1 VNLFLTGYRGCGK
14 TEVGRRLAAMLQREW
29 VDMDAVLAGR
39 LGSSIADH
47 VAGSGWA
54 SFRQAERRLLR
65 ELCGRDGLVVSTG
78 GGVAADRQNATEMR
92 RSGLVVWLRADPR
105 TIAARIAAD
114 AGASGQ
120 RPALRSGADPL
131 DEIRTVLETRTPAYA
146 EAADLSIDTDPL
158 SVDEICGRIA
168 AWLATGTG
176 GPASSRRP
184 LSSLDKT
191 KRFK

>member
-14 TEVGRRLAAMLQREW
+14 TEVGRSLAAMLHREW

-47 VAGSGWA
+47 VARSGWP
-54 SFRQAERRLLR
+54 SFRQAERLLLQ

-78 GGVAADRQNATEMR
+78 GGVAAELRNAAAMR
-92 RSGLVVWLRADPR
+92 RSGWVVWLRADPA
-105 TIAARIAAD
+105 TIAGRIAAD
-114 AGASGQ
+114 AGTAGQ

-131 DEIRTVLETRTPAYA
+131 DEIRLVLEERTPAYA
-146 EAADLSIDTDPL
+146 QTADLQIDTDRL
-158 SVDEICGRIA
+158 SVDDICRRIA
-168 AWLATGTG
+168 AWLATGAG
-176 GPASSRRP
+176 SGAPGRSSF
-184 LSSLDKT
+184 SSLDKT

>member
-65 ELCGRDGLVVSTG
+65 ELCGRDGLVV
-78 GGVAADRQNATEMR
+78 
-92 RSGLVVWLRADPR
+92 WLRADPG

-131 DEIRTVLETRTPAYA
+131 DEIRTVLETRAPAYA

-168 AWLATGTG
+168 AWLATGIG

>member
-1 VNLFLTGYRGCGK
+1 MNLFLTGYRGCGK

-92 RSGLVVWLRADPR
+92 RSGLVVWLRADPGPSQR
-105 TIAARIAAD
+105 GSQRMRAHPASVRRCDPGRIR
-114 AGASGQ
+114 STRFERFW
-120 RPALRSGADPL
+120 RPARPP
-131 DEIRTVLETRTPAYA
+131 TR
-146 EAADLSIDTDPL
+146 
-158 SVDEICGRIA
+158 
-168 AWLATGTG
+168 
-176 GPASSRRP
+176 RRP
-184 LSSLDKT
+184 T
-191 KRFK
+191 

>member
-14 TEVGRRLAAMLQREW
+14 TEVGRQLAAMLQREW

-47 VAGSGWA
+47 VARSGWA
-54 SFRQAERRLLR
+54 SFRRAERLLLR

-78 GGVAADRQNATEMR
+78 GGVAADRRNAAEMR
-92 RSGLVVWLRADPR
+92 RSGRVVWLRADPG
-105 TIAARIAAD
+105 TIAARMAAD
-114 AGASGQ
+114 RGASGQ

-131 DEIRTVLETRTPAYA
+131 DEIRTVLESRTPAYA
-146 EAADLSIDTDPL
+146 QAADLSIDTNQL

-168 AWLATGTG
+168 AWLATGSG
-176 GPASSRRP
+176 GPAPGRRP
-184 LSSLDKT
+184 VSSLDKT

>member
-1 VNLFLTGYRGCGK
+1 MNLFLTGYRGCGK
-14 TEVGRRLAAMLQREW
+14 TEVGRQLSAMLQREW

-47 VAGSGWA
+47 VARSGWP
-54 SFRQAERRLLR
+54 SFRRAERLLLR

-78 GGVAADRQNATEMR
+78 GGVAADRRNAADMR
-92 RSGLVVWLRADPR
+92 RSGPVIWLRADPA
-105 TIAARIAAD
+105 TLAARVAAD

-131 DEIRTVLETRTPAYA
+131 DEIRTVLESRTPAYA
-146 EAADLSIDTDPL
+146 QAADLSIDTDQL

-168 AWLATGTG
+168 AWLATGSG
-176 GPASSRRP
+176 GPAPGRRP
-184 LSSLDKT
+184 VSSLDKT

>member
-1 VNLFLTGYRGCGK
+1 MNLFLTGYRGCGK

-47 VAGSGWA
+47 VARSGWA

-146 EAADLSIDTDPL
+146 QAADLHIDTDHL

-176 GPASSRRP
+176 GPASSRHP

>member
-1 VNLFLTGYRGCGK
+1 MNLFLTGYRGCGK
-14 TEVGRRLAAMLQREW
+14 TEVGRQLGAMLQREW

-47 VAGSGWA
+47 VARSGWP
-54 SFRQAERRLLR
+54 SFRLAERLLLR

-78 GGVAADRQNATEMR
+78 GGVAADRRNAAEMR
-92 RSGLVVWLRADPR
+92 RSGLVVWLRADPA
-105 TIAARIAAD
+105 TLAARVAAD

-131 DEIRTVLETRTPAYA
+131 DEIRTVLESRTPAYA
-146 EAADLSIDTDPL
+146 QAADLSIDTDQL

-168 AWLATGTG
+168 AWLATGSG
-176 GPASSRRP
+176 GPAPGRRP
-184 LSSLDKT
+184 VSSLDKT

>member
-1 VNLFLTGYRGCGK
+1 MNLFLIGYRGCGK

-47 VAGSGWA
+47 VARSGWP
-54 SFRQAERRLLR
+54 SFRQAERLLLR

-78 GGVAADRQNATEMR
+78 GGVAADRRNAAEMH
-92 RSGLVVWLRADPR
+92 RSGLVVWLRADPG
-105 TIAARIAAD
+105 TLAARIAAD

-146 EAADLSIDTDPL
+146 QAADLHIDTDQLP
-158 SVDEICGRIA
+158 VDDICRRVA

-176 GPASSRRP
+176 GPAPGRRP